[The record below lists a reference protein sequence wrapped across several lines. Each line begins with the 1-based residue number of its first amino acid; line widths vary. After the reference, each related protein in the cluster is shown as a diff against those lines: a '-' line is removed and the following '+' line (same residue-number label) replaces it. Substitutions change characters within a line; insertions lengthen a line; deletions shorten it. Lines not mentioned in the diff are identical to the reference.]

1 MFWFLLGVLI
11 AVLGGLALVGAIRVV
26 IAILGGI
33 LRLVFGIFSIFGP
46 NN

>member
-1 MFWFLLGVLI
+1 MFWFLLGVVI
-11 AVLGGLALVGAIRVV
+11 AVLGGLALVAAIRVV

-33 LRLVFGIFSIFGP
+33 LRLILGIFSIFGH

>member
-1 MFWFLLGVLI
+1 MFWFLLGVAI
-11 AVLGGLALVGAIRVV
+11 AVLGGLALVAAIRVV

-33 LRLVFGIFSIFGP
+33 LRLILGIFSIFGH